1 MRFYMTDNEQRR
13 ESEQRRMADVV
24 RQYDEA
30 RREGQGKALLIM
42 IASCTFFGSILI
54 WIAVSTAKDV
64 VAPVNDRVTK
74 IEVKVE
80 QLLKMDEKIDKILDK
95 MSK

>member
-1 MRFYMTDNEQRR
+1 MTESEARR
-13 ESEQRRMADVV
+13 SSEQRRIADVV
-24 RQYDEA
+24 DSYEQAKMSA
-30 RREGQGKALLIM
+30 RVQMMTIV
-42 IASCTFFGSILI
+42 IVSCTFFGSILV
-54 WIAVSTAKDV
+54 WVAVSSAKEI

-95 MSK
+95 VNGVK

>member
-1 MRFYMTDNEQRR
+1 MTDLEQKRDSDQRR
-13 ESEQRRMADVV
+13 IADVV
-24 RQYDEA
+24 RQYDA
-30 RREGQGKALLIM
+30 TRQEGQGKTLLII
-42 IASCTFFGSILI
+42 IASCTFFSSIWFWVAI
-54 WIAVSTAKDV
+54 STAKDV

-95 MSK
+95 MGK

>member
-1 MRFYMTDNEQRR
+1 MRYYMTDLEQKRENDQRR
-13 ESEQRRMADVV
+13 IADVV
-24 RQYDEA
+24 RQYDAA
-30 RREGQGKALLIM
+30 RQEGQGKALLII

-54 WIAVSTAKDV
+54 WVAISTAKDV